1 MARRIAAI
9 VLIFICSTIAW
20 MILGATIFA
29 RTYDT
34 DSRLRGRVAS
44 NWGAAQEQD
53 APRAEAVWREIKRV
67 ESTEDGKRVLRDV
80 EQVASQPLPLER
92 TRARVDLALEHR
104 QKGLL

>member
-1 MARRIAAI
+1 MAKRIAAI

-20 MILGATIFA
+20 VVLGATIFA

-34 DSRLRGRVAS
+34 NSRLSGRVAS

-53 APRAEAVWREIKRV
+53 APTAQAVWREIKRV
-67 ESTEDGKRVLRDV
+67 EDTNADGKSVMRSV

-92 TRARVDLALEHR
+92 TRARVDLAL
-104 QKGLL
+104 